1 MAVKQQVE
9 ELIYALGHWLPN
21 PRVAQF
27 CGLGE
32 GSSFSGAGLWR
43 VEHGGQVYV
52 LRRWPPAA
60 GKGCHINRIT
70 WLQRHLAEAGLPV
83 ATPLQLLEDPE
94 SLLFSITSKVSGER
108 EISTWTLTSWLP
120 GVADYWT
127 YPRPAK
133 LKAALRTLA
142 DIHLA
147 ATSFNIADAH
157 GKLRVA
163 RSPALSRRA
172 DRLATL
178 QAGDLAELK
187 SPVTRA
193 PASLTR
199 ELAFH
204 ALAHAERALP
214 RLGHES
220 HRWRDEPLP
229 LQWVLRDVWHD
240 HLLFTEDRVT
250 GVLDFGAA
258 AVDSP
263 AGDVARLLGSLVGDD
278 EAAWQLGLDAY
289 ASRRQLAPDEL
300 AAARFFDASGTLL
313 SAMNWVHWLYRDSTA
328 LGPNVDLPA
337 AHRRL
342 ERLVARLRSLAPT

>member
-1 MAVKQQVE
+1 MEQLVN
-9 ELIYALGHWLPN
+9 ELIETLGAWLPA
-21 PRVAQF
+21 PHAASFV
-27 CGLGE
+27 GLGQ

-43 VEHGGQVYV
+43 AEHHDAIYV
-52 LRRWPPAA
+52 LRVWPATATPQRLDE
-60 GKGCHINRIT
+60 IIR
-70 WLQRHLAEAGLPV
+70 LQRSIAVANLPV
-83 ATPLQLLEDPE
+83 AAPLALAAAPGKFVLAR
-94 SLLFSITSKVSGER
+94 VS
-108 EISTWTLTSWLP
+108 TDAQPAFWTLSPWLA
-120 GVADYWT
+120 GAADYWT

-142 DIHLA
+142 DLHHA
-147 ATSFNIADAH
+147 AASVDIADCH
-157 GKLRVA
+157 GRPRTA
-163 RSPALSRRA
+163 RSPALSKRTE
-172 DRLATL
+172 RLAAL

-187 SPVTRA
+187 SHVARG

-204 ALAHAERALP
+204 ALAHSERALP

-220 HRWRDEPLP
+220 HRWREESLP

-240 HLLFTEDRVT
+240 HILFTEDRVT

-278 EAAWQLGLDAY
+278 EAAWQLGLEAY
-289 ASRRQLAPDEL
+289 ASRRQLSPDEL

-313 SAMNWVHWLYRDSTA
+313 SAMNWVHWLYRDSTS
-328 LGPNVDLPA
+328 LGPSVDLPA

-342 ERLVARLRSLAPT
+342 ERLVARLRYL

>member
-1 MAVKQQVE
+1 MEQLVK
-9 ELIYALGHWLPN
+9 ELVATLGAWLPA
-21 PRVAQF
+21 PHAALF
-27 CGLGE
+27 AGLGE

-43 VEHGGQVYV
+43 VEHRDAIYV
-52 LRRWPPAA
+52 LRRWPAA
-60 GKGCHINRIT
+60 ATSQRLDEIIR
-70 WLQRHLAEAGLPV
+70 LQRHLAAANLAV
-83 ATPLQLLEDPE
+83 AAPLALADSPE
-94 SLLFSITSKVSGER
+94 KFVHTHFGANAEF
-108 EISTWTLTSWLP
+108 WTLSPWLA

-127 YPRPAK
+127 YPRAAR
-133 LKAALRTLA
+133 LKSALRTLA
-142 DIHLA
+142 DVHLA
-147 ATSFNIADAH
+147 ASSHAPPDAN
-157 GKLRVA
+157 GGPRTA
-163 RSPALSRRA
+163 RSPALQKRA
-172 DRLATL
+172 DRLAAL

-187 SPVTRA
+187 SYVTRG

-204 ALAHAERALP
+204 ALAHSERALP
-214 RLGHES
+214 RLSHES
-220 HRWRDEPLP
+220 HRWREESLP

-250 GVLDFGAA
+250 GVLDFGAV

-313 SAMNWVHWLYRDSTA
+313 SAMNWVHWLYRDSSS

-342 ERLVARLRSLAPT
+342 ERLVSRLRSLASV